1 MHDARRVH
9 GRRRLEQ
16 PHTQFRK
23 LPRAVGVQPQLAP
36 GPCRSQYPDR
46 RVRLEQMIVQTTT
59 SMLKDQPH
67 VTPRRRE
74 ALDKMTAQ
82 SRTEPRFP
90 SRS

>member
-9 GRRRLEQ
+9 GRRRLEE
-16 PHTQFRK
+16 PHTQFREFAR
-23 LPRAVGVQPQLAP
+23 PVGVQPQLAP

-46 RVRLEQMIVQTTT
+46 RVRLEQMIVQRST
-59 SMLKDQPH
+59 SVFEDQPH
-67 VTPRRRE
+67 VASSCRE
-74 ALDKMTAQ
+74 ALHKMTAQ